1 MRFTLRAAAL
11 AAAAL
16 SLCTAAGFT
25 APTFAS
31 EAEGAPSTSYIEHAG
46 TTLTAETLGLNDL
59 SDDGPAIE
67 PALSTIPIATH
78 AMAPALPAPVP
89 APAVEPALDEADE
102 DELAGL
108 PLAELVSRF
117 AGTETPDAETDC
129 LARAVYYESKGE
141 PLTGQLTVAE
151 VIINRAESGRFPS
164 SICGVVRQRG
174 QFSFVRGG
182 HIPTPPRSSRDWRLA
197 VGIAQVAMR
206 DLADGGAPRA
216 LFFHARHV
224 RPGWRLTRVA
234 TVGNHV
240 FYR

>member
-1 MRFTLRAAAL
+1 MRFTLRTAAFAAAG
-11 AAAAL
+11 L
-16 SLCTAAGFT
+16 SFCTAAGFT
-25 APTFAS
+25 APSIAS
-31 EAEGAPSTSYIEHAG
+31 EADAGPSVSYIEHAV
-46 TTLTAETLGLNDL
+46 TDLTVENLGLNDL
-59 SDDGPAIE
+59 QEDGPSIE
-67 PALSTIPIATH
+67 PALSGTPVATH
-78 AMAPALPAPVP
+78 AMAPALPAPAP
-89 APAVEPALDEADE
+89 APAVEPSE
-102 DELAGL
+102 
-108 PLAELVSRF
+108 AELSDRPLSELVALFSATR
-117 AGTETPDAETDC
+117 TPDAETDC

-151 VIINRAESGRFPS
+151 VIINRAESGRFAS
-164 SICGVVRQRG
+164 TICGVVRQRG

-182 HIPTPPRSSRDWRLA
+182 HIPTPPAGSRDWRVA

-224 RPGWRLTRVA
+224 SPGWRLTRVA